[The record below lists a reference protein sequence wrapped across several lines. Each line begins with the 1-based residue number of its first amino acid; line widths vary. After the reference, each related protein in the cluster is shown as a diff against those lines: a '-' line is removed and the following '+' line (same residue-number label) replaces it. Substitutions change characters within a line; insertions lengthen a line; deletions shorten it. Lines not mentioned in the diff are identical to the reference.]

1 MMILYHSDIRDPLNL
16 QKGWL
21 LWAGV
26 GLVGALA
33 SIAVTGAVLSSFNG
47 GSTEREVINDRNPF
61 HIFHCSFKQE
71 LESK

>member
-1 MMILYHSDIRDPLNL
+1 MVIFFHSDIRDPLNL

-47 GSTEREVINDRNPF
+47 GSTQREVRNDKILS
-61 HIFHCSFKQE
+61 IFSIVHF
-71 LESK
+71 